1 MNRYR
6 SARSLRHEEALLARG
21 VRASR
26 PPQPAV
32 PRPAAL
38 RDRECDRARDARSRR
53 ARRPHS
59 VSGGGGRR
67 RTGRLAAGTPLLV
80 LLLALM
86 ALPLAAQSVAVT
98 PQGSFVVA
106 HDGIVELFASNGYE
120 RLWRSDGVEYPG
132 AVVAGESSIAVLDP
146 IANRAV
152 VADIRTGASTSM
164 RTGETPIDGAFVGGD
179 LYLVERDARALE
191 RIAPDGTRAS
201 ISLAADPAFLRIRDA
216 RLFVYSRVAG
226 VIQEIATAPF
236 RVARTVAAE
245 PFASDFETDGRTAYT
260 VHPRDGFI
268 RMVDL
273 ATGKPAGHVRIG
285 AVPVDL
291 AFAGS
296 GTALSAP
303 MLAVAD
309 PSAKRVWV
317 VEGKQSVMQAF
328 ARGFLRGLIGL
339 GLFGG
344 RESKFRTGVDRVV
357 IRGPVSIA
365 YDSSSGT
372 LYRFSKEKIEV
383 LAHPVAPGA
392 FAVGPSGVAW
402 WQDGTLVA
410 QKANR

>member
-1 MNRYR
+1 MKRISHR
-6 SARSLRHEEALLARG
+6 SAGTLPAVAWAASPRNEALGRG
-21 VRASR
+21 AGRHRA
-26 PPQPAV
+26 
-32 PRPAAL
+32 
-38 RDRECDRARDARSRR
+38 
-53 ARRPHS
+53 
-59 VSGGGGRR
+59 
-67 RTGRLAAGTPLLV
+67 GRLAAGASLLV
-80 LLLALM
+80 LLIVLA
-86 ALPLAAQSVAVT
+86 ALPVAAQSVAVT
-98 PQGSFVVA
+98 PQGSFAVA
-106 HDGIVELFASNGYE
+106 HDGVVELFASDGQV
-120 RLWRSDGVEYPG
+120 RLWRGDGVAYAG
-132 AVVAGESSIAVLDP
+132 AMVAGESSVAVLDP

-152 VADIRTGASTSM
+152 VADMRTGASTSM
-164 RTGETPIDGAFVGGD
+164 PTGETPIDGAFVGRD
-179 LYLVERDARALE
+179 LYLLERDARALE

-201 ISLAADPAFLRIRDA
+201 LSLAADPAFLRVRDA

-236 RVARTVAAE
+236 RIIRTAAAE

-273 ATGKPAGHVRIG
+273 ATGKPAGQVRIG

-291 AFAGS
+291 AFAGK

-309 PSAKRVWV
+309 PSAKRIWV

-328 ARGFLRGLIGL
+328 ARGFLRGFIGL

-344 RESKFRTGVDRVV
+344 RESKFPTGVDRVV
-357 IRGPVSIA
+357 IRGAASIA

-372 LYRFSKEKIEV
+372 LYRFSKKKIEV
-383 LAHPVAPGA
+383 LARAVAPAA
-392 FAVGPSGVAW
+392 FAVGPSSVAW

-410 QKANR
+410 QKAYR